1 MLWALLPPLLSI
13 SNALQPPLITTSLQ
27 LRSTAAAG
35 QASNLKTTAALIKPS
50 ISRRPKTTTLLFAAA
65 LDNNDDN
72 DDHLQGIGVGIDLGT
87 TNSAVAMMLPCPDD
101 DNGRNVPTMIEI
113 DSRTTTLPSVVA
125 LVPYD
130 NTEESGEEKLD
141 LTSSSLS
148 LPPWSNNNHDNSNT
162 DNIDID
168 WPVSSTYKI
177 FTGHQ
182 AIEYEQH
189 HPNSSYRNVKRVI
202 GTGGKMASLALG
214 VVPNLVS
221 KKQQQSVD
229 SMNDEISNF
238 LMMDEDDTH
247 NNNKKNKNNNNK
259 NKKKKKKKGNKW
271 KRNKQDEIPKLH
283 KQLEQAQSDP
293 ALLSCTIQNNDES
306 LTLRPEQISAC
317 ILRKLF
323 DVAERTY
330 SEKQQQQQHGNNS
343 NSNEQTKKEV
353 KVTRAVIG
361 VPAYFT
367 EAQRQATI
375 RASELAG
382 VEKVKLLPEPEAA
395 ALAYGNVDD
404 NSSSSDSD
412 SEFAEDELILVFDLG
427 GGTFDVSI
435 LEVGGGFT
443 EVLATVGNNRLGG
456 TDFDRRVAEYLSGQ
470 AVEFGKRS
478 KKNSNTN
485 NNGGGG
491 GGGSGKIFVKDWYK
505 RGSGEI
511 QDIILRV
518 AEEVRKCLSNQ
529 KIVEILV
536 PLSEEGWRK
545 LGGGNGGGNEG
556 NDDDGSDIKTNF
568 IGPFDINTLEST
580 GWINGQDYTIVTLDR
595 KIFETICANELQMLL
610 QPIREVA
617 IMAGALLPGEAR
629 PSFVENALAM
639 EKARS
644 EYEGGEDFWEFDDDD
659 ADEEEGEGLL
669 LKMKGGREVEEED
682 DASEVLSE
690 QALEQ
695 IQLMDLKA
703 QKKAQQR
710 GRRKARDIDKKERSF
725 RKQKQS
731 AMEDA
736 TTASL
741 LGKQQK
747 KKNQSMSQQALSL
760 SEGTKKVQEG
770 IHGRV
775 LSRIVLVGGA
785 TRMPVIG
792 KLLEAVVGQTP
803 QRTVNPD
810 EAVALGC
817 AVQAGILDGEDQ
829 GQTVLSPMAAAVM
842 RALAKKRGMMVPSGD
857 DEGGMVMEMGGGISG
872 MIVDEFDDED
882 DFY

>member
-1 MLWALLPPLLSI
+1 M
-13 SNALQPPLITTSLQ
+13 
-27 LRSTAAAG
+27 
-35 QASNLKTTAALIKPS
+35 
-50 ISRRPKTTTLLFAAA
+50 
-65 LDNNDDN
+65 
-72 DDHLQGIGVGIDLGT
+72 GIDLGT
-87 TNSAVAMMLPCPDD
+87 TNSAVAMMLPRRPDN
-101 DNGRNVPTMIEI
+101 DNDIGRESSSSRRRRNVPTMIEI
-113 DSRTTTLPSVVA
+113 DSRTTLPSVVA
-125 LVPYD
+125 LVPS
-130 NTEESGEEKLD
+130 NEEEELD
-141 LTSSSLS
+141 LSSSSSLT
-148 LPPWSNNNHDNSNT
+148 LPPWDDSH
-162 DNIDID
+162 NIDNME
-168 WPVSSTYKI
+168 WPVSSTYNI
-177 FTGHQ
+177 FTGNQ
-182 AIEYEQH
+182 AITYEQH
-189 HPNSSYRNVKRVI
+189 YPNSSYRNVKRVI

-221 KKQQQSVD
+221 SSKQSSD
-229 SMNDEISNF
+229 YSINDDITNF
-238 LMMDEDDTH
+238 LMMEDDTH
-247 NNNKKNKNNNNK
+247 NNNKKNKNNK
-259 NKKKKKKKGNKW
+259 NKKKKKKGNNKW
-271 KRNKQDEIPKLH
+271 KRNKKKEDEIPKLH

-293 ALLSCTIQNNDES
+293 ALLSCTIQEES

-317 ILRKLF
+317 LLRKLF
-323 DVAERTY
+323 DVAEQKY
-330 SEKQQQQQHGNNS
+330 SEEHNAANANNNNNNNNNS
-343 NSNEQTKKEV
+343 NNETTRV

-367 EAQRQATI
+367 EAQRRATI

-404 NSSSSDSD
+404 DNDDDDNNNSS
-412 SEFAEDELILVFDLG
+412 EVFAEDELILVFDLG

-456 TDFDRRVAEYLSGQ
+456 TDFDRRVAEYLSAQ
-470 AVEFGKRS
+470 AVEFGKKS
-478 KKNSNTN
+478 KINNKIN
-485 NNGGGG
+485 NNEGGGVV
-491 GGGSGKIFVKDWYK
+491 FVKDWYR

-536 PLSEEGWRK
+536 PLSEDGWRK
-545 LGGGNGGGNEG
+545 LGGGGGGSDEG
-556 NDDDGSDIKTNF
+556 GGEYYSADTDDDGSSDIRTNF
-568 IGPFDINTLEST
+568 IGPFDIEALEST
-580 GWINGQDYTIVTLDR
+580 GWVAGQDYTIVTLDR

-659 ADEEEGEGLL
+659 DDDVDDGGGLL
-669 LKMKGGREVEEED
+669 LKMKGGRGVEEEEEEE
-682 DASEVLSE
+682 DASEALSE

-760 SEGTKKVQEG
+760 TDGTKKVQEG

-857 DEGGMVMEMGGGISG
+857 DGGMVMEMGGGISG
-872 MIVDEFDDED
+872 LIVDEFDDED

>member
-1 MLWALLPPLLSI
+1 MLWPLLPPLLSV
-13 SNALQPPLITTSLQ
+13 SNAFQPPNTSL
-27 LRSTAAAG
+27 RRPA
-35 QASNLKTTAALIKPS
+35 QASLTLKPS
-50 ISRRPKTTTLLFAAA
+50 ISRRPTLLFA
-65 LDNNDDN
+65 LDN

-87 TNSAVAMMLPCPDD
+87 TNSAVAMMLPCPDED
-101 DNGRNVPTMIEI
+101 GTSSSRRNVPTMIEI
-113 DSRTTTLPSVVA
+113 DSRTTLPSVVA
-125 LVPYD
+125 LVPSD
-130 NTEESGEEKLD
+130 EELD
-141 LTSSSLS
+141 PSSSLS
-148 LPPWSNNNHDNSNT
+148 LPPWSYSEDEL
-162 DNIDID
+162 DIDID
-168 WPVSSTYKI
+168 WPISSTYSI
-177 FTGHQ
+177 FTGNQ

-221 KKQQQSVD
+221 KQSSSSD
-229 SMNDEISNF
+229 SINDDITNF
-238 LMMDEDDTH
+238 LMMDNDTH
-247 NNNKKNKNNNNK
+247 NNNKKKG
-259 NKKKKKKKGNKW
+259 KKKKKKGNKW
-271 KRNKQDEIPKLH
+271 KRTKEDEIPKLH

-293 ALLSCTIQNNDES
+293 ALLSCTMEDES

-323 DVAERTY
+323 DVAEQRY
-330 SEKQQQQQHGNNS
+330 SEEHTD
-343 NSNEQTKKEV
+343 SNEQV

-367 EAQRQATI
+367 EAQRRATI

-382 VEKVKLLPEPEAA
+382 VDKVKLLPEPEAA

-404 NSSSSDSD
+404 D
-412 SEFAEDELILVFDLG
+412 SELAQDELILVFDLG

-470 AVEFGKRS
+470 AVDFGKKS
-478 KKNSNTN
+478 KN
-485 NNGGGG
+485 NKEGGGG
-491 GGGSGKIFVKDWYK
+491 AIFVKDWYR

-529 KIVEILV
+529 KIAEILV
-536 PLSEEGWRK
+536 PLTEEGWRK
-545 LGGGNGGGNEG
+545 LGGGSDGGGESSV
-556 NDDDGSDIKTNF
+556 DKDDGADFKANF
-568 IGPFDINTLEST
+568 IGPFDVEALESI
-580 GWINGQDYTIVTLDR
+580 GWVAGQDYTVVTLDR

-639 EKARS
+639 ERARS
-644 EYEGGEDFWEFDDDD
+644 EYEDGEDFWEFDDD
-659 ADEEEGEGLL
+659 ADEEEGLL
-669 LKMKGGREVEEED
+669 LKMKGGREVEEKE
-682 DASEVLSE
+682 DASEALSE

-760 SEGTKKVQEG
+760 TDGTKKVQEG

-857 DEGGMVMEMGGGISG
+857 EEGGMVMEMGGGISG
-872 MIVDEFDDED
+872 LIVDEFDDED

>member
-1 MLWALLPPLLSI
+1 MLWPLLPPLLSV
-13 SNALQPPLITTSLQ
+13 SNAFQHHHIAPLRRRPVGASLT
-27 LRSTAAAG
+27 R
-35 QASNLKTTAALIKPS
+35 KPS
-50 ISRRPKTTTLLFAAA
+50 ISRRSTSLFAT
-65 LDNNDDN
+65 DD
-72 DDHLQGIGVGIDLGT
+72 DEHLQGIGVGIDLGT
-87 TNSAVAMMLPCPDD
+87 TNSAVAMMLPPRSED
-101 DNGRNVPTMIEI
+101 GRSSRRNVPTMLEI
-113 DSRTTTLPSVVA
+113 DSRTTLPSVVA
-125 LVPYD
+125 LVPSNESD
-130 NTEESGEEKLD
+130 EEVD
-141 LTSSSLS
+141 LSSSSLS
-148 LPPWSNNNHDNSNT
+148 LPPWTYKDEAEL
-162 DNIDID
+162 DIDIN
-168 WPVSSTYKI
+168 WPVSSTYNI
-177 FTGHQ
+177 FTGSQ
-182 AIEYEQH
+182 AIEYEQY

-221 KKQQQSVD
+221 KQSLSSASSD
-229 SMNDEISNF
+229 FISDDITNF
-238 LMMDEDDTH
+238 LMEDELQS
-247 NNNKKNKNNNNK
+247 
-259 NKKKKKKKGNKW
+259 KKKKKGGKKKKKCNKW
-271 KRNKQDEIPKLH
+271 KRNKEDEIPKLH

-293 ALLSCTIQNNDES
+293 ALLSCTIQDES

-317 ILRKLF
+317 ILRKLY
-323 DVAERTY
+323 DVAE
-330 SEKQQQQQHGNNS
+330 QHYAAEEHT
-343 NSNEQTKKEV
+343 NSNEKV

-367 EAQRQATI
+367 EAQRRATI

-404 NSSSSDSD
+404 DSSDS

-470 AVEFGKRS
+470 AVEFGKKS
-478 KKNSNTN
+478 KSNN
-485 NNGGGG
+485 E
-491 GGGSGKIFVKDWYK
+491 GSGVGIFVKDWYR

-536 PLSEEGWRK
+536 PLTEEGWRK
-545 LGGGNGGGNEG
+545 LGGGIEGGESS
-556 NDDDGSDIKTNF
+556 DGEDTSSYIKNSF
-568 IGPFDINTLEST
+568 IGPFNMEELESA
-580 GWINGQDYTIVTLDR
+580 GWVDGQDCTVVTLDR
-595 KIFETICANELQMLL
+595 KVFETICANELQMLL

-644 EYEGGEDFWEFDDDD
+644 DYEDGEDFWEFDDE
-659 ADEEEGEGLL
+659 ADEEGGGLL
-669 LKMKGGREVEEED
+669 LKMKGGQEVVEED
-682 DASEVLSE
+682 TSEVLSE

-725 RKQKQS
+725 RKQKQT

-857 DEGGMVMEMGGGISG
+857 EGQMMMEGGGISG

>member
-1 MLWALLPPLLSI
+1 M
-13 SNALQPPLITTSLQ
+13 
-27 LRSTAAAG
+27 
-35 QASNLKTTAALIKPS
+35 
-50 ISRRPKTTTLLFAAA
+50 
-65 LDNNDDN
+65 
-72 DDHLQGIGVGIDLGT
+72 GIDLGT
-87 TNSAVAMMLPCPDD
+87 TNSAVAMMLPPSSDD
-101 DNGRNVPTMIEI
+101 DDRTSRRNVPTMIEI
-113 DSRTTTLPSVVA
+113 DSRTTLPSVVA
-125 LVPYD
+125 LVPSNESD
-130 NTEESGEEKLD
+130 EELD
-141 LTSSSLS
+141 LSSSLS
-148 LPPWSNNNHDNSNT
+148 LPPWTHNDET
-162 DNIDID
+162 EIDID
-168 WPVSSTYKI
+168 INWPVSSTYNI
-177 FTGHQ
+177 FTGSQ
-182 AIEYEQH
+182 AIEYEQY

-221 KKQQQSVD
+221 KQS
-229 SMNDEISNF
+229 SSSSSINDDITNF
-238 LMMDEDDTH
+238 LMMDDEL
-247 NNNKKNKNNNNK
+247 NSKKNKK
-259 NKKKKKKKGNKW
+259 GSKKKKKGNKW
-271 KRNKQDEIPKLH
+271 KRNKEDEIPKLH

-293 ALLSCTIQNNDES
+293 ALLSCTIQDES

-317 ILRKLF
+317 ILRKLY
-323 DVAERTY
+323 DVAE
-330 SEKQQQQQHGNNS
+330 QHYCEEH
-343 NSNEQTKKEV
+343 NSNEKV

-367 EAQRQATI
+367 EAQRSATI

-404 NSSSSDSD
+404 SSD
-412 SEFAEDELILVFDLG
+412 SEFVEDELILVFDLG

-470 AVEFGKRS
+470 AVEFGKKS
-478 KKNSNTN
+478 KSNE
-485 NNGGGG
+485 GGGG
-491 GGGSGKIFVKDWYK
+491 GGGVFVKDWYR

-529 KIVEILV
+529 KVVEILV
-536 PLSEEGWRK
+536 PLTEEGWRK
-545 LGGGNGGGNEG
+545 LGGGIEG
-556 NDDDGSDIKTNF
+556 EESSVGEDDRSSIKSNF
-568 IGPFDINTLEST
+568 IGPFDMEALEST
-580 GWINGQDYTIVTLDR
+580 GWVNGQDCTVVTLDR

-644 EYEGGEDFWEFDDDD
+644 EYEDGEDFWEFDDE
-659 ADEEEGEGLL
+659 ADEEEGLL

-682 DASEVLSE
+682 ALEVLSE

-725 RKQKQS
+725 RKQKQT

-747 KKNQSMSQQALSL
+747 KKNQSMTQQALSL

-857 DEGGMVMEMGGGISG
+857 DGGMVMEMGGGISG

>member
-1 MLWALLPPLLSI
+1 
-13 SNALQPPLITTSLQ
+13 
-27 LRSTAAAG
+27 
-35 QASNLKTTAALIKPS
+35 
-50 ISRRPKTTTLLFAAA
+50 
-65 LDNNDDN
+65 
-72 DDHLQGIGVGIDLGT
+72 
-87 TNSAVAMMLPCPDD
+87 
-101 DNGRNVPTMIEI
+101 
-113 DSRTTTLPSVVA
+113 
-125 LVPYD
+125 
-130 NTEESGEEKLD
+130 
-141 LTSSSLS
+141 
-148 LPPWSNNNHDNSNT
+148 
-162 DNIDID
+162 
-168 WPVSSTYKI
+168 
-177 FTGHQ
+177 
-182 AIEYEQH
+182 
-189 HPNSSYRNVKRVI
+189 
-202 GTGGKMASLALG
+202 
-214 VVPNLVS
+214 
-221 KKQQQSVD
+221 
-229 SMNDEISNF
+229 
-238 LMMDEDDTH
+238 
-247 NNNKKNKNNNNK
+247 
-259 NKKKKKKKGNKW
+259 
-271 KRNKQDEIPKLH
+271 
-283 KQLEQAQSDP
+283 
-293 ALLSCTIQNNDES
+293 
-306 LTLRPEQISAC
+306 
-317 ILRKLF
+317 LF
-323 DVAERTY
+323 DVAE
-330 SEKQQQQQHGNNS
+330 QHYCEEH
-343 NSNEQTKKEV
+343 NSNEKV

-367 EAQRQATI
+367 EAQRRATI

-382 VEKVKLLPEPEAA
+382 VDKVKLLPEPEAA

-404 NSSSSDSD
+404 SSDT
-412 SEFAEDELILVFDLG
+412 EFAEDELILVFDLG

-456 TDFDRRVAEYLSGQ
+456 TDFDRRVAEYLSGK
-470 AVEFGKRS
+470 AVEFGKKS
-478 KKNSNTN
+478 
-485 NNGGGG
+485 
-491 GGGSGKIFVKDWYK
+491 SGIFVKDWYR

-511 QDIILRV
+511 PDIILRV
-518 AEEVRKCLSNQ
+518 AEEVRICLSNQ

-536 PLSEEGWRK
+536 PLTEEGWRK
-545 LGGGNGGGNEG
+545 LGGGSEGGEESGDE
-556 NDDDGSDIKTNF
+556 DDSADIKSNF
-568 IGPFDINTLEST
+568 IGPFDTDILEST
-580 GWINGQDYTIVTLDR
+580 GWVDGQDYIVVTLDR

-639 EKARS
+639 EKSRS
-644 EYEGGEDFWEFDDDD
+644 EYEDGEDFWEFDDE
-659 ADEEEGEGLL
+659 ADEEEGLL
-669 LKMKGGREVEEED
+669 LKMKGGREVDEED
-682 DASEVLSE
+682 AAEALSE

-760 SEGTKKVQEG
+760 TEGTKKVQEG

-842 RALAKKRGMMVPSGD
+842 RALAKKRGMMVPSEDG
-857 DEGGMVMEMGGGISG
+857 EGMMMEMGGGISG

>member
-1 MLWALLPPLLSI
+1 MLLPLLPPLLSC
-13 SNALQPPLITTSLQ
+13 SNAFHPPTIASLRRPV
-27 LRSTAAAG
+27 L
-35 QASNLKTTAALIKPS
+35 ASPTIKPS
-50 ISRRPKTTTLLFAAA
+50 ISRRSTPLFAA
-65 LDNNDDN
+65 DNNE
-72 DDHLQGIGVGIDLGT
+72 HLQGIGVGIDLGT
-87 TNSAVAMMLPCPDD
+87 TNSAVAMMLPPSSDD
-101 DNGRNVPTMIEI
+101 DDRTSRRNVPTMIEI
-113 DSRTTTLPSVVA
+113 DSRTTLPSVVA
-125 LVPYD
+125 LVPSNESD
-130 NTEESGEEKLD
+130 EELD
-141 LTSSSLS
+141 LSSSLS
-148 LPPWSNNNHDNSNT
+148 LPPWTHNDET
-162 DNIDID
+162 EIDID
-168 WPVSSTYKI
+168 INWPVSSTYNI
-177 FTGHQ
+177 FTGSQ
-182 AIEYEQH
+182 AIEYEQY

-221 KKQQQSVD
+221 KQS
-229 SMNDEISNF
+229 SSSSSINDDITNF
-238 LMMDEDDTH
+238 LMMDDEL
-247 NNNKKNKNNNNK
+247 NSKKNKK
-259 NKKKKKKKGNKW
+259 GSKKKKKGNKW
-271 KRNKQDEIPKLH
+271 KRNKEDEIPKLH

-293 ALLSCTIQNNDES
+293 ALLSCTIQDES

-317 ILRKLF
+317 ILRKLY
-323 DVAERTY
+323 DVAE
-330 SEKQQQQQHGNNS
+330 QHYCEEH
-343 NSNEQTKKEV
+343 NSNEKV

-367 EAQRQATI
+367 EAQRSATI

-404 NSSSSDSD
+404 SSD
-412 SEFAEDELILVFDLG
+412 SEFVEDELILVFDLG

-470 AVEFGKRS
+470 AVEFGKKS
-478 KKNSNTN
+478 KSNE
-485 NNGGGG
+485 GGGG
-491 GGGSGKIFVKDWYK
+491 GGGGVFVKDWYR

-529 KIVEILV
+529 KVVEILV
-536 PLSEEGWRK
+536 PLTEEGWRK
-545 LGGGNGGGNEG
+545 LGGGIEG
-556 NDDDGSDIKTNF
+556 EESSVGEDDRSSIKSNF
-568 IGPFDINTLEST
+568 IGPFDMEALEST
-580 GWINGQDYTIVTLDR
+580 GWVNGQDCTVVTLDR

-644 EYEGGEDFWEFDDDD
+644 EYEDGEDFWEFDDE
-659 ADEEEGEGLL
+659 ADEEEGLL

-682 DASEVLSE
+682 ALEVLSE

-725 RKQKQS
+725 RKQKQT

-747 KKNQSMSQQALSL
+747 KKNQSMTQQALSL

-829 GQTVLSPMAAAVM
+829 GQTVLSPMTAAVM

-857 DEGGMVMEMGGGISG
+857 DGGMVMEMGGGISG

>member
-1 MLWALLPPLLSI
+1 MLLPLLPPLLSC
-13 SNALQPPLITTSLQ
+13 SNAFHPPTIASLRRPV
-27 LRSTAAAG
+27 L
-35 QASNLKTTAALIKPS
+35 ASPTIKPS
-50 ISRRPKTTTLLFAAA
+50 ISRRSTPLFAA
-65 LDNNDDN
+65 DNNE
-72 DDHLQGIGVGIDLGT
+72 HLQGIGVGIDLGT
-87 TNSAVAMMLPCPDD
+87 TNSAVAMMLPPSSDD
-101 DNGRNVPTMIEI
+101 DDRTSRRNVPTMIEI
-113 DSRTTTLPSVVA
+113 DSRTTLPSVVA
-125 LVPYD
+125 LVPSNESD
-130 NTEESGEEKLD
+130 EELGL
-141 LTSSSLS
+141 SSSLS
-148 LPPWSNNNHDNSNT
+148 LPPWTHNDET
-162 DNIDID
+162 EIDID
-168 WPVSSTYKI
+168 INWPVSSTYNI
-177 FTGHQ
+177 FTGSQ
-182 AIEYEQH
+182 AIEYEQY

-221 KKQQQSVD
+221 KQS
-229 SMNDEISNF
+229 SSSSSINDDITNF
-238 LMMDEDDTH
+238 LLMDDEL
-247 NNNKKNKNNNNK
+247 NSKKIKK
-259 NKKKKKKKGNKW
+259 ASKKKKKKKGNKW
-271 KRNKQDEIPKLH
+271 KRNKEDEIPKLH

-293 ALLSCTIQNNDES
+293 ALLSCTIQDES

-317 ILRKLF
+317 ILRKLY
-323 DVAERTY
+323 DVAE
-330 SEKQQQQQHGNNS
+330 QHYCEEH
-343 NSNEQTKKEV
+343 NSNEKV

-367 EAQRQATI
+367 EAQRSATI

-404 NSSSSDSD
+404 SSD
-412 SEFAEDELILVFDLG
+412 SEFVEDELILVFDLG

-470 AVEFGKRS
+470 AVEFGKKS
-478 KKNSNTN
+478 KSNE
-485 NNGGGG
+485 GGGG
-491 GGGSGKIFVKDWYK
+491 GGGGVFVKDWYR

-529 KIVEILV
+529 KVVEILV
-536 PLSEEGWRK
+536 PLTEEGWRK
-545 LGGGNGGGNEG
+545 LGGGIEG
-556 NDDDGSDIKTNF
+556 EESSVGEDDRSSIKSNF
-568 IGPFDINTLEST
+568 IGPFDMEALEST
-580 GWINGQDYTIVTLDR
+580 GWVNGQDCTVVTLDR

-644 EYEGGEDFWEFDDDD
+644 EYEDGEDFWEFDDE
-659 ADEEEGEGLL
+659 ADEEEGLL

-682 DASEVLSE
+682 ALEVLSE

-725 RKQKQS
+725 RKQKQT

-747 KKNQSMSQQALSL
+747 KKNQSMTQQALSL

-857 DEGGMVMEMGGGISG
+857 DGGMVMEMGGGISG